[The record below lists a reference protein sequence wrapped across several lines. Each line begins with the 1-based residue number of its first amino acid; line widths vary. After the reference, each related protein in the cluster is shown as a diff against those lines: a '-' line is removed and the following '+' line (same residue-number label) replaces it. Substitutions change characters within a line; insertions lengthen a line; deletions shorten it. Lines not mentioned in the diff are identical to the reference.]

1 MNISQMYGI
10 MLMLMNNGRVTRE
23 EVAERFEVSTRT
35 AQRYMDALSEA
46 GVPVESVSGKN
57 GGYSIPADYK
67 LPCVL
72 FGKEDL
78 GRIKVCLS
86 ALSQSFKDDLSE
98 DLLDKLTALA
108 DGDRSRMPSVEKLV
122 VDFDSWNGGD
132 SVSAKTDAVTTAI
145 NNNVTVDIEYTDKS
159 GKTTRRLLDPYSI
172 AVKEG
177 VRYVYGMCHLHNQYR
192 LFRLARIK
200 RIELT
205 DSHFERRS
213 DADVRSALSVELGGK
228 INLTL
233 RVSDAALALVEE
245 WLGSDAVEPDGE
257 EYVARA
263 KAFGGDELIRK
274 LLSFGSLVKVTSP
287 AEVADRV
294 VAETDKIK
302 ALYGQ
307 KSLEVKG

>member
-1 MNISQMYGI
+1 MYGI

-23 EVAERFEVSTRT
+23 EVAERFEISTRT
-35 AQRYMDALSEA
+35 AQRYMEALGEA
-46 GVPVESVSGKN
+46 GVPVESLSGKN

-72 FGKEDL
+72 FGKDDL

-108 DGDRSRMPSVEKLV
+108 DGDRTRMPSGEKLV
-122 VDFDSWNGGD
+122 VDFDNWNGGD

-145 NNNVTVDIEYTDKS
+145 NNCVTVDIEYTDKS
-159 GKTTRRLLDPYSI
+159 GKTTRRLLDPYCM

-205 DSHFERRS
+205 DRTFDRRS
-213 DADVRSALSVELGGK
+213 DADVRGALSVELGGR
-228 INLTL
+228 IDITL
-233 RVSDAALALVEE
+233 SASEAALPLVEE
-245 WLGSDAVEPDGE
+245 WLGSEAVEPDGDG
-257 EYVARA
+257 YTARA
-263 KAFGGDELIRK
+263 KVFGGDELIRK
-274 LLSFGSLVKVTSP
+274 LLSFGSLVKVTAP
-287 AEVADRV
+287 QQVADRV
-294 VAETDKIK
+294 KAEADRIA
-302 ALYGQ
+302 ALYG
-307 KSLEVKG
+307 

>member
-1 MNISQMYGI
+1 MYGI

-23 EVAERFEVSTRT
+23 EVAERFEISTRT
-35 AQRYMDALSEA
+35 AQRYMEALGEA
-46 GVPVESVSGKN
+46 GVPVESLSGKN

-72 FGKEDL
+72 FGKDDL

-86 ALSQSFKDDLSE
+86 ALSQTFKDDLSE

-108 DGDRSRMPSVEKLV
+108 DGDRTRMPSGEKLV
-122 VDFDSWNGGD
+122 VDFDNWNGGD

-145 NNNVTVDIEYTDKS
+145 NNCVTVDIEYTDKS
-159 GKTTRRLLDPYSI
+159 GKTTRRLLDPYCM

-205 DSHFERRS
+205 DRTFGRRN
-213 DADVRSALSVELGGK
+213 DADVRGALSVELGGR
-228 INLTL
+228 IDITL
-233 RVSDAALALVEE
+233 SVSEAALPLVEE
-245 WLGSDAVEPDGE
+245 WLGSEAVEPDGDG
-257 EYVARA
+257 YTARA
-263 KAFGGDELIRK
+263 KVFGGDELIRK
-274 LLSFGSLVKVTSP
+274 LLSFGSLVKVTAP
-287 AEVADRV
+287 QQVADRV
-294 VAETDKIK
+294 KAEADRIA
-302 ALYGQ
+302 ALYG
-307 KSLEVKG
+307 

>member
-1 MNISQMYGI
+1 MYGI

-23 EVAERFEVSTRT
+23 EVAERFEISTRT
-35 AQRYMDALSEA
+35 AQRYMEALGEA
-46 GVPVESVSGKN
+46 GVPVESLSGKN

-72 FGKEDL
+72 FGKDDL

-108 DGDRSRMPSVEKLV
+108 DGDRTRMPSGEKLV
-122 VDFDSWNGGD
+122 VDFDNWNGGD

-145 NNNVTVDIEYTDKS
+145 NNCVTVDIEYTDKS
-159 GKTTRRLLDPYSI
+159 GKTTRRLLDPYCM

-205 DSHFERRS
+205 DRTFDRRG
-213 DADVRSALSVELGGK
+213 DADVRGALSVELGGR
-228 INLTL
+228 IDITL
-233 RVSDAALALVEE
+233 SVSEAALPLVEE
-245 WLGSDAVEPDGE
+245 WLGSEAVEPDGDG
-257 EYVARA
+257 YTARA
-263 KAFGGDELIRK
+263 KVFGGDELIRK
-274 LLSFGSLVKVTSP
+274 LLSFGSLVKVTAP
-287 AEVADRV
+287 QQVADRV
-294 VAETDKIK
+294 NAEADRIA
-302 ALYGQ
+302 ALYG
-307 KSLEVKG
+307 

>member
-1 MNISQMYGI
+1 MYGI

-23 EVAERFEVSTRT
+23 EVAERFEISTRT
-35 AQRYMDALSEA
+35 AQRYMEALGEA
-46 GVPVESVSGKN
+46 GVPVESLSGKN

-72 FGKEDL
+72 FGKDDL

-108 DGDRSRMPSVEKLV
+108 DGDRTRMPSGEKLV
-122 VDFDSWNGGD
+122 VDFDNWNGGD

-145 NNNVTVDIEYTDKS
+145 NNCVTVDIEYTDKS
-159 GKTTRRLLDPYSI
+159 GKTTRRLLDPYCM

-205 DSHFERRS
+205 DRTFDRRN
-213 DADVRSALSVELGGK
+213 DADVRGALSVELGGR
-228 INLTL
+228 IDITL
-233 RVSDAALALVEE
+233 SVSEAALPLVEE
-245 WLGSDAVEPDGE
+245 WLGSEAVEPDGDG
-257 EYVARA
+257 YTARA
-263 KAFGGDELIRK
+263 KVFGGDELIRK
-274 LLSFGSLVKVTSP
+274 LLSFGSLVKVTAP
-287 AEVADRV
+287 QQVADRV
-294 VAETDKIK
+294 KAEADRIA
-302 ALYGQ
+302 ALYG
-307 KSLEVKG
+307 